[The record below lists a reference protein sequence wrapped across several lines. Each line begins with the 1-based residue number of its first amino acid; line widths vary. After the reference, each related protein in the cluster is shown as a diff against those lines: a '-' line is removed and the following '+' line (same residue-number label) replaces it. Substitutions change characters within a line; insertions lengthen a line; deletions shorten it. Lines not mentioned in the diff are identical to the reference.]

1 MRTYFLAIFCTI
13 YIGAFC
19 QKDTVFIKRH
29 GHNLGDNTYKIDT
42 LIFSSELPTHYVLCG
57 TMKIP
62 RYDWIGEC
70 GLYFNT
76 VESTPC
82 NHQIGEGDSILKDE
96 ISVITLTDSTLNIEA
111 NIHDNCCFS
120 FLCDAKEENDSILNL
135 TYIGYGVNCSCD
147 CCFGLTYKFNI
158 TKGFPKNCNYLKG
171 VELNS
176 DRKTL
181 KLFNYKTK

>member
-29 GHNLGDNTYKIDT
+29 GHNLGDNTYK
-42 LIFSSELPTHYVLCG
+42 
-57 TMKIP
+57 
-62 RYDWIGEC
+62 
-70 GLYFNT
+70 
-76 VESTPC
+76 
-82 NHQIGEGDSILKDE
+82 GDSILKDE